1 MVAAN
6 EKVADLLRRYATA
19 LQLEGVD
26 RFKIKAYRRAADNIS
41 ASDIDVS
48 KLARA
53 NNALESIPGVGKAIS
68 EKIRD
73 IVKTGTLP
81 QLERAVSKLPPELPE
96 LAA

>member
-53 NNALESIPGVGKAIS
+53 NNRP
-68 EKIRD
+68 
-73 IVKTGTLP
+73 
-81 QLERAVSKLPPELPE
+81 
-96 LAA
+96 